1 MENPTLPTNW
11 LAPLSNAN
19 HDGTTQQIDDAVGG
33 SDMTPVHPNSLDL
46 ANPLPPSTMSCPD
59 FRNQS
64 RKHAWQGRIVE
75 FEIVLR
81 II

>member
-33 SDMTPVHPNSLDL
+33 SDMTPVQP
-46 ANPLPPSTMSCPD
+46 
-59 FRNQS
+59 
-64 RKHAWQGRIVE
+64 
-75 FEIVLR
+75 
-81 II
+81 